1 MEAPDRAAAWLV
13 QGALFEAET
22 GNRALA
28 LQQADSALH
37 LSRSKDTRTLAALAL
52 ARAGNQIQAQ
62 ALAAELHG
70 QFSQDTI
77 LNNYWLPVISAAID
91 LERGQPEQAIEAL
104 EVTQRYQLGQP
115 SSYQIISIA
124 PLYPVYLR
132 GLAYRMAGRPD
143 QAAAQFQMLSSHPE
157 LTLNYPLAALARK
170 Q

>member
-1 MEAPDRAAAWLV
+1 M
-13 QGALFEAET
+13 
-22 GNRALA
+22 
-28 LQQADSALH
+28 
-37 LSRSKDTRTLAALAL
+37 
-52 ARAGNQIQAQ
+52 ARAGDQSQAE
-62 ALAAELHG
+62 ALAAELHR
-70 QFSQDTI
+70 QYPQDTI
-77 LNNYWLPVISAAID
+77 LNSYWLPAISAAVD
-91 LERGQPEQAIEAL
+91 LGRGQPEQAIEAL

-115 SSYQIISIA
+115 SSYQILSIA